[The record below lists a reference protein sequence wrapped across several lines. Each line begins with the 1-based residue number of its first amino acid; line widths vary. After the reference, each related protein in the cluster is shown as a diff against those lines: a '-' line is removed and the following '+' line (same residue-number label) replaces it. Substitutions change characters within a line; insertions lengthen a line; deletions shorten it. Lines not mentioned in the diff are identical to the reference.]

1 MIRTFARRRAA
12 GVAALTL
19 GVAVTLGACSDNDD
33 ADMDHG
39 SMGQPG
45 DDANQ
50 DEANMADLMFARMM
64 IPHHEQAVEMAELA
78 VGRANDPEIKEI
90 AAQVM
95 SAQEPEITTMTGWLT
110 AWGKPATGGHEMPG
124 MSGTEGMPGMA
135 SEQEMAQLENASGV
149 DFDRMFARMMIA
161 HHNGA
166 IQMARDVS
174 TQGINPDVKALAS
187 AIEQSQAAE
196 VTQLEAILDRL

>member
-1 MIRTFARRRAA
+1 MSSTMTVRRI
-12 GVAALTL
+12 L
-19 GVAVTLGACSDNDD
+19 GVGIAATTAVVLAACGGNS
-33 ADMDHG
+33 ADHG
-39 SMGQPG
+39 SMGSSATPG
-45 DDANQ
+45 TTGFNDADVNFVQ
-50 DEANMADLMFARMM
+50 MM

>member
-1 MIRTFARRRAA
+1 MSSTATVRRILSVGIAA
-12 GVAALTL
+12 TTALVLAAC
-19 GVAVTLGACSDNDD
+19 GGNS
-33 ADMDHG
+33 ADQG
-39 SMGQPG
+39 SMGPSAPPATTG
-45 DDANQ
+45 FNDADVNFVQ
-50 DEANMADLMFARMM
+50 MM

-78 VGRANDPEIKEI
+78 VRRANDPELKEI

-110 AWGKPATGGHEMPG
+110 AWDKPATGGHEMPG

-135 SEQEMAQLENASGV
+135 SEQEMAQIETASGV

>member
-1 MIRTFARRRAA
+1 MMRSITVRRILVAGLAA
-12 GVAALTL
+12 TTALFVAAC
-19 GVAVTLGACSDNDD
+19 GGNGADHEAMGSTTPPPGATGFNE
-33 ADMDHG
+33 ADVNFV
-39 SMGQPG
+39 Q
-45 DDANQ
+45 
-50 DEANMADLMFARMM
+50 MM

-78 VGRANDPEIKEI
+78 ESRASDPEVKQI
-90 AAQVM
+90 AAQVLA
-95 SAQEPEITTMTGWLT
+95 AQEPEITTMTGWLT
-110 AWGKPATGGHEMPG
+110 AWGVPATGGHEMPG

-135 SEQEMAQLENASGV
+135 SEQEMGQLEAATGV

-174 TQGINPDVKALAS
+174 TQGMNPEVKALAS